1 MSDFSEKPKR
11 ISVRNLIEFI
21 LRSGDIDK
29 RHSGTYDSESMQEG
43 SRIHRKIQKD
53 MDHRYLAEVPLS
65 ITIPITKEKE
75 NCSFPLIIEGRA
87 DGIITASKKEN
98 VFLPDPFHKSLLNHA
113 SSKTLQETGT
123 QLTLEDFLNSLSSQ
137 EQSSLTSSN
146 LEQETSLSK
155 QPIDNSILDS
165 KAYDSDWKKAAF
177 DYKGTTLP
185 TVVIDEIKS
194 IHRNLHSLEKPLPM
208 HRYQALCYAYI
219 YAKQKKLDPIGIQ
232 ITYCHIP
239 SEAIRRFHE
248 IVSFDDLENWFSQLT
263 QEYAKWIL
271 WEITW
276 QKKRNNSLIGMAFP
290 FPYRNGQK
298 EFVEGVYST
307 IYHKKKLYLQAPTGT
322 GKTMCT
328 LYPAI
333 MSFSTGLIERIFY
346 LTAKTITRT
355 VADNAASILIEN
367 GAYLKTLTI
376 TAKEK
381 ICPIISTSHLPCNP
395 IQCEFAKGHFDRIND
410 AVYAL
415 LTENITITRD
425 VIYKFAINYKVC
437 PFEMTLDTALW
448 CDLIICDYNYLFDP
462 NIYLKRFFSND
473 KPAPYTF
480 LIDEAHNLVERAR
493 DMYSAVL
500 YKEEFLSATSY
511 IFGFEN
517 HIPITLQHC
526 DYAFSQLEQKCNGC
540 FTVLLDIQEIILKIM
555 PLLDELEAFLQE
567 HNYFQQR
574 DNLLDLYFHLR
585 HFLKI
590 YNICSE
596 KYRIYGDYDEIR
608 GFRIT
613 LRCMDPSDNIRN
625 CLNRGNSSI
634 LFSATLLPMS
644 YYREQ
649 LAGEKDDYV
658 LYLPSPFPK
667 EHSRIFIAQEV
678 STKYTMRIEEQFQ
691 KIAAYIQK
699 VFETHK
705 GNYMVFLPS
714 YQMLEIIASYLKE
727 SYTIAKEEKG
737 KKEKEPLK
745 LLCQKPFMSEVER
758 EAFLHTFEEHP
769 KNPVLALCIM
779 GGIFSEGIDLKYS
792 RLIGTI
798 IVGPG
803 LPMVCEERELYKSY
817 FDENDKN
824 GFHYAYLYPGLNKV
838 FQAAGRVIRTEHD
851 YGIILLLDDRFLSS
865 NYQTLFPTEWKTECV
880 TLYTIEEKLK
890 RFWETML

>member
-1 MSDFSEKPKR
+1 MSDFSEKPKKV
-11 ISVRNLIEFI
+11 SVRSLIEFI

-29 RHSGTYDSESMQEG
+29 RHSGTYDSESMQKG
-43 SRIHRKIQKD
+43 SRIHRKIQKK

-65 ITIPITKEKE
+65 ITIPIIREKE

-87 DGIITASKKEN
+87 DGIITASEKEN
-98 VFLPDPFHKSLLNHA
+98 VFSPDPFHKSLLDHA

-123 QLTLEDFLNSLSSQ
+123 QLTLEDFLHSLSPQ
-137 EQSSLTSSN
+137 EQQTSEN
-146 LEQETSLSK
+146 
-155 QPIDNSILDS
+155 PILDFKS
-165 KAYDSDWKKAAF
+165 YDSDWKKAAF
-177 DYKGTTLP
+177 DYKGTLLP

-194 IHRNLHSLEKPLPM
+194 IHRNLLSLEKPLPM
-208 HRYQALCYAYI
+208 HRYQTLCYAYI

-248 IVSFDDLENWFSQLT
+248 IVSFNDLEIWFLQLT
-263 QEYAKWIL
+263 QEYAKWL
-271 WEITW
+271 VLEITW
-276 QKKRNNSLIGMAFP
+276 QKKRNQSLLGMAFP

-333 MSFSTGLIERIFY
+333 MSFSTGLSERIFY

-355 VADNAASILIEN
+355 VADNAASILIKK

-381 ICPIISTSHLPCNP
+381 ICPIASTSHLPCNP
-395 IQCEFAKGHFDRIND
+395 VKCEFAKGHFDRIND

-415 LTENITITRD
+415 LTENTTITRD
-425 VIYKFAINYKVC
+425 IIYQFAINYKVC

-448 CDLIICDYNYLFDP
+448 CDLIICDYNYVFDP
-462 NIYLKRFFSND
+462 NVYLKRFFSDD

-500 YKEEFLSATSY
+500 YKEEFLSAIPY
-511 IFGFEN
+511 VFGFESP
-517 HIPITLQHC
+517 IPIKLQHC
-526 DYAFSQLEQKCNGC
+526 DYAFSQLEQECNGC
-540 FTVLLDIQEIILKIM
+540 FTVLSNIQEIILKIM
-555 PLLDELEAFLQE
+555 PLLDALETFLQE

-590 YNICSE
+590 YDICSE
-596 KYRIYGDYDEIR
+596 KYRIYGDYDEIK

-625 CLNRGNSSI
+625 CLNRGNSSV

-678 STKYTMRIEEQFQ
+678 STRYTMRIEEQFQ

-699 VFETHK
+699 VFETYR
-705 GNYMVFLPS
+705 GNYMVFFPS

-727 SYTIAKEEKG
+727 
-737 KKEKEPLK
+737 EKEAFK

-824 GFHYAYLYPGLNKV
+824 GFYYAYLYPGLNKV

-851 YGIILLLDDRFLSS
+851 YGIILLLDDRFLSP
-865 NYQTLFPTEWKTECV
+865 NYQTLFPTEWNTERV